1 MLVFNCSGKKNSSL
15 VSQIKAKIFPTQK
28 FLILPK
34 ENCED
39 TISEAKIM
47 VVIMLIPI

>member
-34 ENCED
+34 
-39 TISEAKIM
+39 KI
-47 VVIMLIPI
+47 VKIPLVKQKSW